1 MNGTKRTLNVP
12 RPFLKW
18 VGGKGQ
24 LLGAL
29 LQQVERAGDFGRY
42 HEPFAGGA
50 ALFFELFRTNR
61 LGRKHAFLSDTNAR
75 LIDAFLAVQQDVDRV
90 IDLLKVHR
98 SLHSKDHYYAVRGE
112 VPDGLIERGARI
124 IYLNRTCYNGLFR
137 ENSKGLFNVPF
148 GRYEKPL
155 ICDEGN
161 LRAASAALAH
171 AKVEVRPFEST
182 LERAERGDLVYF
194 DPPYHPVSKTA
205 SFTAYEKGG
214 FGREEQRKLA
224 EVARALSRR
233 HVKVV
238 LSNSMTRFIVD
249 LYKGD
254 FEIDEVFA
262 NRHVNSRADRRGAVS
277 EALILNF

>member
-1 MNGTKRTLNVP
+1 MNRTRRTLNVP

-24 LLGAL
+24 LLGPL
-29 LQQVERAGDFGRY
+29 LQLVSRAGEFGRY

-50 ALFFELFRTNR
+50 ALFFELFRTES
-61 LGRKHAFLSDTNAR
+61 LGRKRAFLSDTNVR
-75 LIDAFLAVQQDVDRV
+75 MIDAFLAVQQDVDRV
-90 IDLLKVHR
+90 INLLKVHR
-98 SLHSKDHYYAVRGE
+98 ALHSKEHYYAVRSN

-137 ENSKGLFNVPF
+137 ENSKGIFNVPF

-155 ICDEGN
+155 ICDEVN

-171 AKVEVRPFEST
+171 AKVEVRPFESV
-182 LERAERGDLVYF
+182 LGKVEEGDLVYF
-194 DPPYHPVSKTA
+194 DPPYDPVSRTA

-214 FGREEQRKLA
+214 FGREQQEALA
-224 EVARALSRR
+224 VVASALTEKG
-233 HVKVV
+233 VKVI
-238 LSNSMTRFIVD
+238 LSNSMTPFIRA
-249 LYKGD
+249 LYKGQ
-254 FEIDEVFA
+254 FWIDEVLA

-277 EALILNF
+277 EALIRNF